1 MEISTAVDGQALTV
15 TIDRPAKRNAL
26 TAAMYRELAAALR
39 QAKDDIR
46 VIVLTG
52 AGGIFSAGNDLGDFV
67 GDFKA
72 DDAVRQFQEAVLD
85 TKAVL
90 VAAVDGPAVGIGAT
104 VLLHCDL
111 VYATERSYLQFP
123 FVNLGVVPE
132 FGSSLVLTQRI
143 GRQRAAELLLFGDR
157 LSATKAQE
165 LGLVNE
171 VLADEQALRSRVQD
185 RVSTLLAKPAR
196 ALKETRALVHNTI
209 HPHDQMEHESVIFG
223 DLLDDPDTK
232 ARIAALAGGRRRD
245 GVRS

>member
-1 MEISTAVDGQALTV
+1 MDEITTAVDGPALTI
-15 TIDRPAKRNAL
+15 TINRPAKRNAL
-26 TAAMYRELAAALR
+26 TTAMYRELATALR
-39 QAKDDIR
+39 DHRDVR
-46 VIVLTG
+46 VVVLTG
-52 AGGIFSAGNDLGDFV
+52 TGGVFSAGNDLGDFV

-85 TKAVL
+85 TTAVL

-104 VLLHCDL
+104 LLLHCDL

-132 FGSSLVLTQRI
+132 FGSSLLLAQRV

-157 LSATKAQE
+157 LPATTAQE

-171 VLADEQALRSRVQD
+171 VLVNVEELHTRVKD

-196 ALKETRALVHNTI
+196 SLQETRALLHNTI
-209 HPHDQMEHESVIFG
+209 HPHDQLERESVVFG
-223 DLLDDPDTK
+223 ELLDDPDTK
-232 ARIAALAGGRRRD
+232 ARIEAMRR
-245 GVRS
+245 

>member
-1 MEISTAVDGQALTV
+1 MEISTAVQGQALTI

-26 TAAMYRELAAALR
+26 TSAMYRDLAEALR
-39 QAKDDIR
+39 KVQDDDEIR
-46 VIVLTG
+46 VVVLTG
-52 AGGIFSAGNDLGDFV
+52 AGGTFSAGNDLGDFV

-90 VAAVDGPAVGIGAT
+90 IAAVDGPAVGIGAT

-123 FVNLGVVPE
+123 FINLGVVPE
-132 FGSSLVLTQRI
+132 FGSSLVLTQRV

-157 LSATKAQE
+157 ISALKAQE

-171 VLADEQALRSRVQD
+171 VLADPQDLTLRLQD
-185 RVSTLLAKPAR
+185 RVATLLAKPAR
-196 ALKETRALVHNTI
+196 SLRQTRALVHDTI
-209 HPHDQMEHESVIFG
+209 QAHDQMERESVIFG
-223 DLLDDPDTK
+223 ELLDDPDTK
-232 ARIAALAGGRRRD
+232 ARIEALRK
-245 GVRS
+245 